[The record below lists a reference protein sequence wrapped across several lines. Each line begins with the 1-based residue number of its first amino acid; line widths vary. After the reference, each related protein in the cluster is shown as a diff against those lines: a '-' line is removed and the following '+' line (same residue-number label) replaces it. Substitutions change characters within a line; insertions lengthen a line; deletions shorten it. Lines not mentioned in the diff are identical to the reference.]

1 MRTTVVI
8 LIFIGTAGAALRA
21 EAQSSITTRPK
32 FEVASAPNAFEVVS
46 IKPNRSGDRITG
58 RTTLDPG
65 ERFTASNISAR
76 QLVIAAFDVRGPEI
90 SGGPGW
96 FGEEFYDI
104 DARGTGSGRLT
115 LAELRPLLQ
124 EILAT
129 RFQFRFHTESRDL
142 PVYRLV
148 IGRNGSKLRKTAD
161 EAREPSLLIAG
172 NGVSLST
179 IAATNEPVERLAKT
193 LQMQLQQRVVDST
206 GLTGDFDFSLNWAPN
221 DGVEA
226 TAPSIFTA
234 VQEQLG
240 LKLEA
245 EKAPVKI
252 IIVDGVKKPSV
263 N

>member
-1 MRTTVVI
+1 
-8 LIFIGTAGAALRA
+8 
-21 EAQSSITTRPK
+21 
-32 FEVASAPNAFEVVS
+32 
-46 IKPNRSGDRITG
+46 
-58 RTTLDPG
+58 
-65 ERFTASNISAR
+65 
-76 QLVIAAFDVRGPEI
+76 LVIAAFDVRGPEI

-96 FGEEFYDI
+96 FAENCYDI
-104 DARGTGSGRLT
+104 VAKGSGSGKLT

-124 EILAT
+124 EMLHT

-148 IGRNGSKLRKTAD
+148 IGRNGSKLQKTAD
-161 EAREPSLLIAG
+161 EAREPSLLISG

-179 IAATNEPVERLAKT
+179 ITATNVPVERLAKT
-193 LQMQLQQRVVDST
+193 FQMQLQQRVVDST
-206 GLTGDFDFSLNWAPN
+206 GLTGEFDFSLNWSPN
-221 DGVEA
+221 DAVES

-252 IIVDGVKKPSV
+252 IVVDSIEKPSG